1 MKQKILFSLDAD
13 ELLELREL
21 LQKSNLAGM
30 QELVD
35 LVVDKGNPDDYIKR
49 KVFEAL
55 SDLSGFDIEDIN
67 ESQNLKLDLGLSL
80 YHKRSL
86 KSYFQK
92 IVKDLKSDKVV
103 KVKECERLGTVKD
116 CIVLV
121 KSKV

>member
-1 MKQKILFSLDAD
+1 MKQKILFSLDPD
-13 ELLELREL
+13 ELLQLREL

-35 LVVDKGNPDDYIKR
+35 LVVDKENPDDYIKR

-67 ESQNLKLDLGLSL
+67 ENQKLKTDLGLSL

-92 IVKDLKSDKVV
+92 IVKDLKSDKII
-103 KVKECERLGTVKD
+103 KVKECENLRTVKD